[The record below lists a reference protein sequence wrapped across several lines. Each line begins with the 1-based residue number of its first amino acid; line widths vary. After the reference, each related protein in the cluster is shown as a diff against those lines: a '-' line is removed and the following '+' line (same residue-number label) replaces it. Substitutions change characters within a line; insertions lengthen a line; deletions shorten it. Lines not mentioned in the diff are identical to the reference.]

1 MMHMDNKRK
10 IEELVD
16 KFNSGEIST
25 KEYQELLSWYNSFD
39 DTTVLISAIQ
49 ESSSEA
55 LKSKIFNRIKEKT
68 SPKIESTQ
76 PDKDKRNSTKVRLRW
91 IASTTVAATVLLT
104 IGFWLYTKRAKQDLY
119 LATPQQI
126 EQLIPAGGN
135 KAKLILSDGKEIDLA
150 QNESGIIIGDKIT
163 YTSGELVTTEQSNH
177 TITIEVPKAGKYQV
191 TLSDGSQVWLN
202 SGSKLT
208 YPTSFAPG
216 QPRIVKLQGEAY
228 FKVNKLLT
236 QTGKR
241 VPFVVRSDRQNIQV
255 LGTEFNISDYPEFT
269 YTHTTLVEG
278 KVSVGNTILL
288 PSEQYLLQGG
298 KSSTRQVNP
307 SSYYAWK
314 DGKFDFD
321 DKPLSAILDEIS
333 LWYDIKVVY
342 ENNIPQVELSG
353 QAYRQNNFNL
363 ILRLLEVAK
372 VEYKL
377 DLTKRELI
385 IK

>member
-1 MMHMDNKRK
+1 MDNKQK
-10 IEELVD
+10 IEELVN
-16 KFNSGEIST
+16 KFNSGEISS

-39 DTTVLISAIQ
+39 DTSVLISVM
-49 ESSSEA
+49 EENSTEA
-55 LKSKIFNRIKEKT
+55 LKSKIFNRIKDKT
-68 SPKIESTQ
+68 YPKIKSKQTIFEKRKSTL
-76 PDKDKRNSTKVRLRW
+76 VRLRW
-91 IASTTVAATVLLT
+91 VACTAIAATVLLN
-104 IGFWLYTKRAKQDLY
+104 IGFWLFTKQAKQNLY

-135 KAKLILSDGKEIDLA
+135 KAKLILSNGKEIDLD
-150 QNESGIIIGDKIT
+150 QNEGEIIIGDNIT
-163 YTSGELVTTEQSNH
+163 YSSGELITTEQNNQI
-177 TITIEVPKAGKYQV
+177 ITLEVPKGGKYQV
-191 TLSDGSQVWLN
+191 TLPDGSQVWLN

-208 YPTSFAPG
+208 YPSSFAPG
-216 QPRIVKLQGEAY
+216 QSRIVKLQGEAY

-236 QTGKR
+236 QAGER
-241 VPFVVRSDRQNIQV
+241 IPFIVRSDRQNIKV
-255 LGTEFNISDYPEFT
+255 LGTEFNISDYQEFT
-269 YTHTTLVEG
+269 YSHTTLVEG
-278 KVSVGNTILL
+278 KVSVGASMLL
-288 PSEQYLLQGG
+288 PSEQYIIQGG
-298 KSSTRQVNP
+298 KSAIRHVNP

-314 DGKFDFD
+314 EGKFDFD
-321 DKPLSAILDEIS
+321 DKPLSTILDEIS

-342 ENNIPQVELSG
+342 ENKIPQVELSG